1 MILTDYYKL
10 EKYNTDLDKSK
21 WRVNCNTSTKSYSE
35 FERLRNKK
43 DDLVF
48 YITNNYANKSTNKK
62 RKTDLSLNSSG
73 GYLTGLY
80 QPELDKPLLYGD
92 MKGTTDALLF
102 VFKDFEIIDNRIQP
116 NSEVE
121 IFVARGQ
128 RNNVLQLYTLL
139 YDGELDEELEILRSR
154 A

>member
-10 EKYNTDLDKSK
+10 EKYSSSVDKSK
-21 WRVNCNTSTKSYSE
+21 WRINCTASTKSYTE
-35 FERLRNKK
+35 FERLRNNKEE
-43 DDLVF
+43 LVF
-48 YITNNYANKSTNKK
+48 YITNNYANKATNKK
-62 RKTDLSLNSSG
+62 RKTDLSLSAKT
-73 GYLTGLY
+73 YLTGLY

-102 VFKDFEIIDNRIQP
+102 VFKNFEIIDSRIQP
-116 NSEVE
+116 NSIVE

-128 RNNVLQLYTLL
+128 RNNVAQLYALL
-139 YDGELDEELEILRSR
+139 YDGELNEELEILRSR